1 MASSEIYGAPDARTA
16 PVSANLLAAAAILGL
31 FAISAVLSA
40 PAPGFDELAHI
51 SYIAHIQ
58 STGNLWPA
66 LSVRATYTV
75 PTDGTKCSSLSLTG
89 TGGG

>member
-1 MASSEIYGAPDARTA
+1 MASSEIYGASDARTA
-16 PVSANLLAAAAILGL
+16 PTSANLLVAAAILGL

-58 STGNLWPA
+58 KHRQPLA
-66 LSVRATYTV
+66 
-75 PTDGTKCSSLSLTG
+75 GT
-89 TGGG
+89 

>member
-1 MASSEIYGAPDARTA
+1 MARSEIYGAPDVRTA
-16 PVSANLLAAAAILGL
+16 LASANLLVAAAILGL

-58 STGNLWPA
+58 KHRQPLA
-66 LSVRATYTV
+66 
-75 PTDGTKCSSLSLTG
+75 GT
-89 TGGG
+89 